1 MTRKICIALF
11 PRTIK
16 ENDIEEAEQVLLD
29 YGISP
34 EWVDE
39 ALRDV
44 GKKLLG
50 VDLYLLPLFLQGAAG
65 RRRSAGDGRAL
76 NGAYHNYRTGDLAA
90 RRDLPRP
97 FLRKVG
103 IYGKGQI

>member
-50 VDLYLLPLFLQGAAG
+50 VDLY
-65 RRRSAGDGRAL
+65 
-76 NGAYHNYRTGDLAA
+76 NG
-90 RRDLPRP
+90 
-97 FLRKVG
+97 
-103 IYGKGQI
+103 I